1 MNEEENRFPIFEAH
15 WQSEWAKNR
24 RPASNDTGP
33 KGDKDFYVLSMFPY
47 PSGKLH
53 FGHALP
59 YTLTDSIAR
68 YKRMNGFNVMNPMG
82 WDAFGLPAENAAIK
96 TGTHPAESTAGHI
109 KDMRQQMDDFGY
121 DFDWDRE
128 VFTCRADYYKW
139 TQWLFL
145 QMLKEGVA
153 YRKMAKINWC
163 PHDQTVLANEQ
174 VETHVKNGE
183 EYQACFRCG
192 TKVEPRNINSWF
204 LKITD
209 FADDLL
215 AGLDDL
221 GDDWPSKVVTQ
232 QRNWIG
238 RSEGVEIDFAS
249 EIGDIRVFTTRADTT
264 CGVTYLAFAP
274 EHPLVAEVL
283 TKVEPAVADKI
294 KEFAKEV
301 ATLSEIERS
310 GGEDKDGINT
320 GLTATNPLNG
330 EQVPIF
336 IASYVL
342 MYGTGA
348 VMAVPAHDERDF
360 DFAKQYKL
368 PAKQVIEATDDTEVD
383 TSSAAF
389 TGHGKLIDSADYT
402 GLATSEA
409 ISKIASDLAAKDK
422 GGLKVNFKIRDWG
435 ISRQRYWGC
444 PIPVVHCPDCDIVP
458 VPEDQLPIKL
468 PSDVDFMPTGQSPL
482 TLHPDFNKTTCPKCG
497 REDAKRDTDTMDTFV
512 DSSWY
517 YLRFPDSHN
526 SEQVFDKGKVAHW
539 GPVDLYVGGREH
551 AILHLIYARF
561 WNRFC
566 KKIGLVDFAEP
577 FAKLYAHGLIQGES
591 RRVVTDNM
599 DRYVSEDELKEM
611 QADGSVKEDQVL
623 RRIEKMSKS
632 KLNGADVTALVQEY
646 GADAVR
652 LTILFIGPSNAD
664 SVWEPTGIKG
674 PYGFLRRWYELAL
687 GSSPLIENLPEL
699 PTNAVFNDNAKKL
712 RMISHGLVDKVTGEF
727 ESRFAF
733 NTAIAHAMTL
743 VNEIKTFISAEK
755 LEGQVSGADDP
766 TLSSRFV
773 LREAFE
779 FLVLTMSPFTPHTSE
794 ELHKALGHD
803 SSVFEREWPVADK
816 SLMVLDE
823 IQIPV
828 TVNGKV
834 RAQIRV
840 AKDADKQTLEEIALA
855 NEDVIKWVG
864 DKPVR
869 KIITVPGR
877 IVNVVAK

>member
-1 MNEEENRFPIFEAH
+1 
-15 WQSEWAKNR
+15 
-24 RPASNDTGP
+24 
-33 KGDKDFYVLSMFPY
+33 
-47 PSGKLH
+47 
-53 FGHALP
+53 
-59 YTLTDSIAR
+59 
-68 YKRMNGFNVMNPMG
+68 
-82 WDAFGLPAENAAIK
+82 
-96 TGTHPAESTAGHI
+96 
-109 KDMRQQMDDFGY
+109 
-121 DFDWDRE
+121 
-128 VFTCRADYYKW
+128 
-139 TQWLFL
+139 

-204 LKITD
+204 LRITD
-209 FADDLL
+209 YADDLL

-249 EIGDIRVFTTRADTT
+249 EIGNIRVFTTRADTT
-264 CGVTYLAFAP
+264 CGVTYLALAP

-294 KEFAKEV
+294 KVFVKEV

-320 GLTATNPLNG
+320 GLSATNPLNG
-330 EQVPIF
+330 EKIPIF

-360 DFAKQYKL
+360 DFAMQYKL
-368 PAKQVIEATDDTEVD
+368 PAKQVIEAVDDTKVD

-402 GLATSEA
+402 GLSTADA
-409 ISKIASDLAAKDK
+409 IAKIAADLAAKDK

-482 TLHPDFNKTTCPKCG
+482 TLHSDFNKTTCPKCG

-517 YLRFPDSHN
+517 YLRYCDPDN
-526 SEQVFDKGKVAHW
+526 SEKVFDKEKVAHW
-539 GPVDLYVGGREH
+539 GSVDLYVGGREH

-599 DRYVSEDELKEM
+599 DRYVSESELKKM
-611 QADGSVKEDQVL
+611 LTDGSVKDDQVL

-632 KLNGADVTALVQEY
+632 KLNGADVTALLQEY

-687 GSSPLIENLPEL
+687 GSSPLIEDLPEL
-699 PTNAVFNDNAKKL
+699 PENAAFSDNAKKL
-712 RMISHGLVDKVTGEF
+712 RMISHGLVAKVTGEF

-733 NTAIAHAMTL
+733 NTAIAHAMIL
-743 VNEIKTFISAEK
+743 VNEIKTFIASEK
-755 LEGQVSGADDP
+755 LKGPVSGADDS

-779 FLVLTMSPFTPHTSE
+779 FLVVTMAPFTPHTSE

-834 RAQIRV
+834 RAQIKV
-840 AKDADKQTLEEIALA
+840 AKDADKQTLEEVALA
-855 NEDVIKWVG
+855 NEDVKKWIG

-869 KIITVPGR
+869 KVVAVPGR